1 MNPERVLL
9 FRAHTKTAT
18 VAEQVEITVTRHI
31 NNYYMNHQESLDTIH
46 ASLRPEFIVK
56 SMSELKLYISKNE
69 MLRNK
74 KLAWIWKLD
83 TPFAADFK
91 SKVNSGLIPTLTEAK
106 TQASR
111 LYSEHS
117 ETYQA
122 DRATKER
129 GGNVKKTRS
138 GTEQEYR
145 LGLAAKKILC
155 PLKIVGFQE
164 EVQQILDL
172 EEEALDVQYAASYYE
187 IRTLFPNEIDETTSF
202 KQSALIAVLAT
213 KLG

>member
-1 MNPERVLL
+1 MVLELFSPEIEYLL
-9 FRAHTKTAT
+9 IRYIFFIMIAP
-18 VAEQVEITVTRHI
+18 
-31 NNYYMNHQESLDTIH
+31 SLIKIFYFF
-46 ASLRPEFIVK
+46 LP
-56 SMSELKLYISKNE
+56 ELKSYISVNE

-91 SKVNSGLIPTLTEAK
+91 SGLIPTLTEAK

>member
-1 MNPERVLL
+1 MNPVRVFL
-9 FRAHTKTAT
+9 FKAHPKTAT
-18 VAEQVEITVTRHI
+18 VAEQIETTVTRHI

-46 ASLRPEFIVK
+46 ASLRPEFIVQ
-56 SMSELKLYISKNE
+56 SMSELKRYISANE

-74 KLAWIWKLD
+74 KLAWVWKSD

-91 SKVNSGLIPTLTEAK
+91 AKVNSGLIPTLSEAK
-106 TQASR
+106 TEASR
-111 LYSEHS
+111 VYREHS
-117 ETYQA
+117 DTYQA
-122 DRATKER
+122 DRATKEK

-145 LGLAAKKILC
+145 ISLAAKKILC

-164 EVQQILDL
+164 EVQQIIDL
-172 EEEALDVQYAASYYE
+172 EEEALDVQYAAHYYE
-187 IRTLFPNEIDETTSF
+187 IRKLFPNEIDETTSF
-202 KQSALIAVLAT
+202 KRSSLIAILAT